1 MLNVPR
7 TRELLSVHSFQ
18 MVTPLPRV
26 VNDAIWP
33 FPCRAQ
39 LPLRR
44 VFSSYSDFA
53 KDEVPYGQ
61 TPEFDPLI
69 VILGHFLL
77 ILCHSIRRIV
87 SYFIQA
93 IQVEPQSLVIESLSE
108 SSSPDAC
115 YSYFDRDYCFSAIGK
130 PEGGFSCW
138 GSRRGSVSP
147 QDI

>member
-7 TRELLSVHSFQ
+7 TRELSSVQSFQ

-33 FPCRAQ
+33 FPGRAQ
-39 LPLRR
+39 LPLSR
-44 VFSSYSDFA
+44 VFSRYSDFA

-61 TPEFDPLI
+61 TPECDPLI

-77 ILCHSIRRIV
+77 ILRHSTGRIV

-115 YSYFDRDYCFSAIGK
+115 YSNFY
-130 PEGGFSCW
+130 
-138 GSRRGSVSP
+138 
-147 QDI
+147 